1 MAMGDVRKCVLSVVS
16 HMSVTLIA
24 TAMLVAAGSRA
35 GAAPSLG
42 KTVTIETG
50 TGEYADC
57 LRKAFYEPFE
67 KATGIK
73 VLTAPENDDDSKFK
87 LAVETHHYRADIEGV
102 LNSGFAQAPNGPKYL
117 EPIDYSVIPRSEI
130 IPDLAQTYAVATDTY
145 AYTLGYNTQKT
156 GGKVPEGWADFFDL
170 QKFPGKR
177 GVGDGPTRILIMALL
192 ADGVAPNAIVPLD
205 FDRAFRKLDTIKS
218 QLVYWET
225 GSQVQ
230 DLLTSGEVSL
240 SIVFANRIHS
250 SRKSGKPVGQVWNG
264 VMIGSDMRAVPKG
277 DPNKATAMRY
287 LAFVMSKEI
296 NGLQTNCIA
305 LGPANIQAKSNPEVA
320 PDLPSSHLNEPHVL
334 LDSPK
339 VTSWLGSYADEI
351 NNRFQ
356 QWKSH

>member
-1 MAMGDVRKCVLSVVS
+1 MVRLRRQIDESPLVYRSAEGLRKCPRSEWNTEKQEAAASPIFGPNRPRRRGQMAMGDVRKCVLSVVS

-87 LAVETHHYRADIEGV
+87 LAVETHHYLADIEGV

-156 GGKVPEGWADFFDL
+156 GRKVPEGSADFFDL

-192 ADGVAPNAIVPLD
+192 ADGVAPNAI
-205 FDRAFRKLDTIKS
+205 
-218 QLVYWET
+218 
-225 GSQVQ
+225 
-230 DLLTSGEVSL
+230 
-240 SIVFANRIHS
+240 
-250 SRKSGKPVGQVWNG
+250 
-264 VMIGSDMRAVPKG
+264 
-277 DPNKATAMRY
+277 
-287 LAFVMSKEI
+287 
-296 NGLQTNCIA
+296 
-305 LGPANIQAKSNPEVA
+305 
-320 PDLPSSHLNEPHVL
+320 
-334 LDSPK
+334 
-339 VTSWLGSYADEI
+339 
-351 NNRFQ
+351 
-356 QWKSH
+356 